1 MFLNEVGPS
10 HVQAGTGTRQGRS
23 GLGSPLGRSRPAIR
37 RPEFIEN
44 ANSPV
49 NRRHRFWEHPV
60 RGRTGCSEI
69 GQPGSPA
76 NWVFPTRTTRFAGEL
91 GVPESVNPVR
101 RRTGCSGIGQ
111 PGSRASWSF
120 PNWIAQIPP
129 TASRPRPLA
138 DPDPPP
144 TPIPAD
150 LDPRQPRLPPAP
162 SARRFRPL
170 TYIYVYIL
178 YV

>member
-60 RGRTGCSEI
+60 RGRTGCSGI

-76 NWVFPTRTTRFAGEL
+76 NWVFPKPVNPVRRRTGCSQNRRTRFAGEL
-91 GVPESVNPVR
+91 GVPKSVNPVR

-111 PGSRASWSF
+111 PGSPANRVFRNRSTRFAGELEF
-120 PNWIAQIPP
+120 PKLDCSN
-129 TASRPRPLA
+129 S
-138 DPDPPP
+138 PD
-144 TPIPAD
+144 
-150 LDPRQPRLPPAP
+150 R
-162 SARRFRPL
+162 
-170 TYIYVYIL
+170 
-178 YV
+178 